1 MKVHHKTVAL
11 LATAATALGMTACS
25 AAGGSSK
32 GTGDGLNA
40 ETQEAVDAAYEGS
53 FGAPPAESPEPAP
66 GKNIWLVMSSA
77 QITDFN
83 EPGQIV
89 DAAEKMGWDLTLF
102 DGQFNT
108 DTMVSGLRQAVA
120 DKADGVIA
128 YTVDCVTAKAGFK
141 DVVDAGI
148 PVVAFES
155 VDCDQAAEADGTIVD
170 TGQPGLF
177 DAVVTYDDPVEGGKL
192 LTYLEFLQQA
202 YARNQAL
209 AMIEA
214 TDGAAKVIK
223 LKETDYQSTLAT
235 DRGFEEA
242 LKEFCADC
250 AVVETVELT
259 GADFGAPLQDKVAQA
274 VARRPEA
281 NAVYGIYDAVV
292 LNAAP
297 AVMASGR
304 NDEIFVMGGE
314 GSLPAIELIAADRGI
329 DAGSG
334 YPVRW
339 EAWASLDAMNRLLAG
354 EVPDGVGFPS
364 GIGVQAFDRDRNLP
378 EDGDRFDGP
387 VDFEADYLKA
397 WGLE

>member
-1 MKVHHKTVAL
+1 MKVQRKGVAMI
-11 LATAATALGMTACS
+11 ATAATVLGMSACGGAGDS
-25 AAGGSSK
+25 SGGS
-32 GTGDGLNA
+32 GAGLDTEA
-40 ETQEAVDAAYEGS
+40 EEAVDTAYEGS
-53 FGAPPAESPEPAP
+53 FGTPPAESPDPAP
-66 GKNIWLVMSSA
+66 DKNIWLVMSSA

-83 EPGQIV
+83 EDGQIV
-89 DAAEKMGWDLTLF
+89 DAADQMGWDLTLF

-120 DKADGVIA
+120 DQADGVIA
-128 YTVDCVTAKAGFK
+128 YTVDCATAKAGFE

-155 VDCDQAAEADGTIVD
+155 VDCDQAVEDDGTIVE

-177 DAVVTYDDPVEGGKL
+177 DAVVTYDDPVEDGKL
-192 LTYLEFLQQA
+192 LSYLEFLQVA

-209 AMIEA
+209 AIIEA
-214 TDGAAKVIK
+214 TDGSAKVIK

-235 DRGFEEA
+235 DRGFDDA
-242 LKEFCADC
+242 LKEHCPDC
-250 AVVETVELT
+250 EVVETVELT

-274 VARRPEA
+274 VTRHPEA
-281 NAVYGIYDAVV
+281 NAVYGIYDAVA

-304 NDEIFVMGGE
+304 NDEIFVMAGE
-314 GSLPAIELIAADRGI
+314 GSLPAVELIAADRGL

-339 EAWASLDAMNRLLAG
+339 EAWASLDAMNRLLGG
-354 EVPDGVGFPS
+354 EVPDGIGFPS

-378 EDGDRFDGP
+378 AEGERFDGP
-387 VDFEADYLKA
+387 VDFETAYLQA